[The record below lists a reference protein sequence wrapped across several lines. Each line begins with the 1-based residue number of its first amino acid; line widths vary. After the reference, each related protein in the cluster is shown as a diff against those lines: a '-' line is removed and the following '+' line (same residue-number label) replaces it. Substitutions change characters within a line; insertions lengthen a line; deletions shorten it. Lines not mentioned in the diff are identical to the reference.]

1 MLSYTASSTS
11 LIHLLSLTARTNTM
25 RSLNTERSMRR
36 TGCLMPALWRS
47 CTPERQAGRQAHGK
61 VMPLS
66 VAVCMRQSEQAPQC
80 KLGWLQ
86 RPSLKAVSIAATACL
101 GHTWQLCASTTA
113 ACMCTAHEAGCARL
127 IAVSR
132 RQCQT
137 AKAHTCLRMQRA
149 CAPASPR
156 LYTCPVHHPRRT
168 CMTRENSTRLWKLV
182 ACS

>member
-66 VAVCMRQSEQAPQC
+66 VAVCMR
-80 KLGWLQ
+80 
-86 RPSLKAVSIAATACL
+86 
-101 GHTWQLCASTTA
+101 LC
-113 ACMCTAHEAGCARL
+113 R
-127 IAVSR
+127 VSR
-132 RQCQT
+132 RHSASWAGFSGPHSRQSASQPQHVWDTLGSC
-137 AKAHTCLRMQRA
+137 ALAPLLHA
-149 CAPASPR
+149 CAPRMKQDVPDLLLFPGGSVGLQRRTLACACSVRAR
-156 LYTCPVHHPRRT
+156 LHPRVF
-168 CMTRENSTRLWKLV
+168 TRALCITPG
-182 ACS
+182 APA